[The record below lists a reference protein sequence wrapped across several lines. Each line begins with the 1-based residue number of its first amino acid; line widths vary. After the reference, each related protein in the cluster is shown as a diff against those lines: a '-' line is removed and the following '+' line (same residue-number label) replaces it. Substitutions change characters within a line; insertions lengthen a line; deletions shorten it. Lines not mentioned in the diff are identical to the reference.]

1 MSIRV
6 FAFVGA
12 LLSGIVWV
20 AALSL
25 ILPAGTDSLAADLL
39 LDRNTE
45 SFPYPF
51 TIQNLMW
58 LVFFIGA
65 GELAVRLA
73 AGNGELAQLDKR
85 LLPED
90 HQTVLRKQDV
100 GPIYRDIRASDAG
113 GRFWLQRLLA
123 RHPGLPEQRFNR
135 AGKRRV
141 QLHAGALSA

>member
-6 FAFVGA
+6 IAFVGA
-12 LLSGIVWV
+12 LLSGIVWA

-25 ILPAGTDSLAADLL
+25 ILPAGTDSLAVDML

-65 GELAVRLA
+65 GELAVRLFT
-73 AGNGELAQLDKR
+73 GNGELAQLD
-85 LLPED
+85 
-90 HQTVLRKQDV
+90 
-100 GPIYRDIRASDAG
+100 
-113 GRFWLQRLLA
+113 
-123 RHPGLPEQRFNR
+123 
-135 AGKRRV
+135 
-141 QLHAGALSA
+141 